1 MIKKLTLMFALTF
14 SGNLLA
20 NDEAHFEAALAVIA
34 MPQGEKLEEMVQ
46 GVVNQHISANPSIRP
61 IKKAFEIFY
70 RETFQSDEFIN
81 GLAKIQ
87 MELFSYEELLEIKKM
102 MSLPIFKKY
111 EEVMPS
117 FITKN
122 MQLGQQVVKANQSRL
137 KELVEA
143 EHKRIEKLQELDKQ
157 MNLTGSEQ

>member
-1 MIKKLTLMFALTF
+1 MIKKLTLVFALTF
-14 SGNLLA
+14 SGNLFA
-20 NDEAHFEAALAVIA
+20 NDGTHFEAALSVIA

-46 GVVNQHISANPSIRP
+46 GVVNQQISANPSIRP

-102 MSLPIFKKY
+102 MSLPIYKKY

-122 MQLGQQVVKANQSRL
+122 MQLGQQVVMANQERL
-137 KELVEA
+137 KELIET

-157 MNLTGSEQ
+157 MNLTGSDQ

>member
-1 MIKKLTLMFALTF
+1 MIKNLTLVLALTF

-20 NDEAHFEAALAVIA
+20 NDDRHFEAALSVIA

-46 GVVNQHISANPSIRP
+46 AVVNQQVNANSSIRP
-61 IKKAFEIFY
+61 IRKAFETFY

-81 GLAKIQ
+81 GLAEIQ

-102 MSLPIFKKY
+102 MALPIYKKY

-122 MQLGQQVVKANQSRL
+122 MQLGQQVVMANQDRL
-137 KELVEA
+137 KQLIEA

-157 MNLTGSEQ
+157 MNLTGSE

>member
-1 MIKKLTLMFALTF
+1 MIKNLTLVLALTF
-14 SGNLLA
+14 SGSLLA
-20 NDEAHFEAALAVIA
+20 NDDAHYEAALAVVV
-34 MPQGEKLEEMVQ
+34 MPQGEQLEAMVQ
-46 GVVNQHISANPSIRP
+46 GVVNNQINVNPSIRP
-61 IKKAFEIFY
+61 IRKAFEIFY
-70 RETFQSDEFIN
+70 RETFKSEDFIH

-102 MSLPIFKKY
+102 MALPIFKKY

-117 FITKN
+117 FMSKN
-122 MQLGQQVVKANQSRL
+122 MQLGQQVVMANQDRL
-137 KELVEA
+137 KELIET